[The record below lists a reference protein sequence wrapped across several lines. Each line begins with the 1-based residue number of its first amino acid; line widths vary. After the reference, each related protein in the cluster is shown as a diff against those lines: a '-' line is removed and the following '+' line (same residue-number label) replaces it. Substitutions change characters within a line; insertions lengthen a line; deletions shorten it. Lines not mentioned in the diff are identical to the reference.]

1 VTAHA
6 DFSRLLAD
14 AKAGHGSALGELF
27 HDLHPRLVRYL
38 RVLEPLEADDLASD
52 TWLDV
57 AAALRWFEGDE
68 RALRALAFTTARR
81 RLTQLRDRY
90 RRPRSVEPERFE
102 ADAPG
107 DEEGLVSSL
116 STDVALARVAT
127 LPQEHAEVVL
137 LRVLGELPV
146 EDVAEIVAKR
156 PSVVRTIQHE
166 ALLRLSGNMMAEGV
180 PA

>member
-6 DFSRLLAD
+6 DFSSLLAN

-38 RVLEPLEADDLASD
+38 RVLEPLEAEDLASD

-57 AAALRWFEGDE
+57 AAALRWFDGDE
-68 RALRALAFTTARR
+68 RALRLLAFSIARR
-81 RLTQLRDRY
+81 RLTRLRERY
-90 RRPRSVEPERFE
+90 HRPLPDASPPID
-102 ADAPG
+102 DAPD
-107 DEEGLVSSL
+107 DEEAHLSAL

-137 LRVLGELPV
+137 LRVLGEMPV

-156 PSVVRTIQHE
+156 PAVVRTIQHE
-166 ALLRLSGNMMAEGV
+166 ALLRLSGHVMAEGV

>member
-6 DFSRLLAD
+6 DFPTVLAD

-38 RVLEPLEADDLASD
+38 RVLEPMDAEDLASD

-57 AAALRWFEGDE
+57 AAALRWFDGDA
-68 RALRALAFTTARR
+68 RSLRALAFSIARR
-81 RLTQLRDRY
+81 RLIALRQQYGHRIV
-90 RRPRSVEPERFE
+90 P
-102 ADAPG
+102 DAPEANAA
-107 DEEGLVSSL
+107 DDASPLP
-116 STDVALARVAT
+116 TDIALARVAT
-127 LPQEHAEVVL
+127 LPQEQAEVVL

-146 EDVAEIVAKR
+146 EDVAEIVSLR
-156 PSVVRTIQHE
+156 PGVVRSMQHE
-166 ALLRLSGNMMAEGV
+166 ALLRLSGHMVAEGV